1 MKKPAKKPT
10 SKKLTRQKKAIMAP
24 ATVLSGI
31 AKDTVSRGGQYAAP
45 SIEDNAAM
53 LYGTPAKVSNHI
65 AKLAAD
71 GDRRATL
78 AEKIAEKRAAAG
90 PKSDL
95 KPTAEQG
102 KVIEKVAGGFKVLVL
117 IAGAGAGKT
126 STLRMVADNMEGNG
140 QYTAFN
146 NSLVADSAT
155 KFQGT
160 TVACNTTHSL
170 AFRAI
175 GSKYAHRLGG
185 QRIKSDRVAAILGI
199 KEFSC
204 QLPGAEVDGKPV
216 VKRLPGSLLA
226 SFVMGAIKKFCQS
239 ADKLI
244 AASHFRYVDG
254 IDYPPGTT
262 TNNDKLREYL
272 LPYARKAWQDITNTQ
287 GTLPFAHDHYV
298 KIWQLSNPVIPADYI
313 LLDECFPA
321 GTMIETT
328 DGIVPI
334 ERIAE
339 NPSNG
344 WRVLTSVDGGKTLG
358 YSAVRSAYKTPTAQP
373 LVKVTHAKDT
383 IYCTANHPL
392 WVRQKGWTPAGLVE
406 EGDSLSYLREPNPA
420 ETKDVFQVL
429 RREMAGR
436 QPITGEGE
444 SAAGQD
450 CQDNEA
456 SLYNETKSYESP
468 RDSQQSL
475 SDPQGTGNYV
485 SSKGRQW
492 EGANSAAVDTL
503 PGTRKIA
510 TELAMEPRICQLE
523 WQAHEGNADLLQDR
537 HSVADKT
544 DSNRSGWRVPQA
556 DNSQGGGYQEGQGTE
571 VSRVASVEV
580 YQPTDRGESKSN
592 SSSSQQYVYTLS
604 TVAGTYFA
612 DGLLVKNCQD
622 TAPVMLSILEQQT
635 CPIILVGDEAQQ
647 IYEWRGAVNA
657 MEAFPD
663 AERCY
668 LTQSFRFG
676 QKIADVA
683 NAILKTF
690 DKPTDLRLRGL
701 ETLDSKV
708 EKIAEPTAILCRT
721 NAVAISS
728 MLNAL
733 ALGKKPFLVGGTSD
747 VISFVQAIQ
756 DLQQGKSTSHP
767 ELACFDSWTEVQEYA
782 KSEDGGDL
790 QLMVKLIAAFGC
802 VTILNALKSMPLEAD
817 ADLVISTAHKSKGRQ
832 WAKVKVA
839 SDFPTKSKSTDADRK
854 LLYVTCTRAQEVLDV
869 TSCPF
874 FTGNDA
880 IDLLGAE
887 GKVAAPFNATP
898 PTMYTWAKGEND
910 TWLVRGPKGMSGK
923 TVEIVSKASKRA
935 YRRLGQEVS
944 SNEVAALYRV

>member
-1 MKKPAKKPT
+1 MKKPVKKPT
-10 SKKLTRQKKAIMAP
+10 SKKPVKTVAHKSKGKAWP
-24 ATVLSGI
+24 ATDNVVVPLAEQMMINQGLICQFCHSGFPC
-31 AKDTVSRGGQYAAP
+31 KCPKRGGQYAAP
-45 SIEDNAAM
+45 SIEDNETFSYGENAGREVPAISDATFNELTQGLREKAAKQ
-53 LYGTPAKVSNHI
+53 P
-65 AKLAAD
+65 
-71 GDRRATL
+71 TL
-78 AEKIAEKRAAAG
+78 AEKIAEKRAASAG
-90 PKSDL
+90 PKSTL
-95 KPTAEQG
+95 VPNAEQSLAIA
-102 KVIEKVAGGFKVLVL
+102 KVKRGFKVLVL

-126 STLRMVADNMEGNG
+126 STLRMVADEMEGNG

-146 NSLVADSAT
+146 NSLVADST
-155 KFQGT
+155 SKFQGT

-204 QLPGAEVDGKPV
+204 QLPGAEVDGKPSGEGV
-216 VKRLPGSLLA
+216 PKPVIKRLPASLVA

-239 ADKLI
+239 ADKVI

-262 TNNDKLREYL
+262 TNNDKLKEYL
-272 LPYARKAWQDITNTQ
+272 LPYARKAWLDITNTQ
-287 GTLPFAHDHYV
+287 GTLLFAHDHYV

-313 LLDECFPA
+313 LLDEA
-321 GTMIETT
+321 
-328 DGIVPI
+328 
-334 ERIAE
+334 
-339 NPSNG
+339 
-344 WRVLTSVDGGKTLG
+344 
-358 YSAVRSAYKTPTAQP
+358 
-373 LVKVTHAKDT
+373 
-383 IYCTANHPL
+383 
-392 WVRQKGWTPAGLVE
+392 
-406 EGDSLSYLREPNPA
+406 
-420 ETKDVFQVL
+420 
-429 RREMAGR
+429 
-436 QPITGEGE
+436 
-444 SAAGQD
+444 
-450 CQDNEA
+450 
-456 SLYNETKSYESP
+456 
-468 RDSQQSL
+468 
-475 SDPQGTGNYV
+475 
-485 SSKGRQW
+485 
-492 EGANSAAVDTL
+492 
-503 PGTRKIA
+503 
-510 TELAMEPRICQLE
+510 
-523 WQAHEGNADLLQDR
+523 
-537 HSVADKT
+537 
-544 DSNRSGWRVPQA
+544 
-556 DNSQGGGYQEGQGTE
+556 
-571 VSRVASVEV
+571 
-580 YQPTDRGESKSN
+580 
-592 SSSSQQYVYTLS
+592 
-604 TVAGTYFA
+604 
-612 DGLLVKNCQD
+612 QD
-622 TAPVMLSILEQQT
+622 TAPVMLDILQQQT
-635 CPIILVGDEAQQ
+635 CPIILVGDSAQQ
-647 IYEWRGAVNA
+647 IYEWRGAVDA
-657 MEAFPD
+657 MAAFPD

-690 DKPTDLRLRGL
+690 DTPTDLRLRGL

-708 EKIAEPTAILCRT
+708 EKIEEPTAILCRT

-790 QLMVKLIAAFGC
+790 QLMVKLITAFGC
-802 VTILNALKSMPLEAD
+802 VTILNALKSMPLEAE

-880 IDLLGAE
+880 IDLLGA
-887 GKVAAPFNATP
+887 GDKVAAPVSAVA
-898 PTMYTWAKGEND
+898 PTVFTWAKGEGD

-923 TVEIVSKASKRA
+923 TVSIVAKSGKQS